1 MCELYHRDI
10 IYNVSKLVI
19 SPNLWLAKVVTK
31 IIYDSHTHST
41 LLSYIHYVHYM
52 IWHKCYDIIDGTRHL
67 NTWQN
72 ITENFRDKI
81 LEKILKILIQSL
93 PCIFAER
100 NKGYQI
106 GEKFV
111 IKDYG
116 DSHVDFQVKT
126 TIFHETTKH
135 IS

>member
-1 MCELYHRDI
+1 M
-10 IYNVSKLVI
+10 V
-19 SPNLWLAKVVTK
+19 
-31 IIYDSHTHST
+31 
-41 LLSYIHYVHYM
+41 LLSFE
-52 IWHKCYDIIDGTRHL
+52 HL
-67 NTWQN
+67 A
-72 ITENFRDKI
+72 EHHSKNFRDKI

-126 TIFHETTKH
+126 TIFQESKTKY

>member
-1 MCELYHRDI
+1 M
-10 IYNVSKLVI
+10 
-19 SPNLWLAKVVTK
+19 
-31 IIYDSHTHST
+31 
-41 LLSYIHYVHYM
+41 
-52 IWHKCYDIIDGTRHL
+52 
-67 NTWQN
+67 
-72 ITENFRDKI
+72 
-81 LEKILKILIQSL
+81 

-126 TIFHETTKH
+126 TIFHKSTFFIKSVFWSKFNIGYFDFKFLSPIFRQKFKIKTTGMSEKM
-135 IS
+135 IFEQN